1 MSLPAREPT
10 QEERIRQRVLIV
22 QTVPDLA
29 LLYETARMLG
39 RLADAWH
46 WAGDEEHAIEC
57 FSQRLKIEKH
67 LGILW
72 DWREDIRVPRPDEAP
87 AQQEGVA

>member
-29 LLYETARMLG
+29 LLYETSRLLARM
-39 RLADAWH
+39 ADDWH
-46 WAGDEEHAIEC
+46 RAGDAQRSMAC
-57 FSQRLKIEKH
+57 FEQRLKIEKH

-72 DWREDIRVPRPDEAP
+72 NWREDIRVPRPDET
-87 AQQEGVA
+87 QQEEAA

>member
-10 QEERIRQRVLIV
+10 QEERIQQRMLIV

-29 LLYETARMLG
+29 LLYETARMLSQME
-39 RLADAWH
+39 DAWH
-46 WAGDEEHAIEC
+46 WAGDEEHALGC
-57 FSQRLKIEKH
+57 YKQRLKIEKH

-72 DWREDIRVPRPDEAP
+72 DWREDIRVPRPDETP
-87 AQQEGVA
+87 AKREVA